1 MDAARGASALGAT
14 PAPYGVHESP
24 PERGHAGE
32 RQGQKISLAVECR
45 VYAPLFKCGYVLKI
59 EREEISFTVEFRVYT
74 PLFQMLI

>member
-32 RQGQKISLAVECR
+32 RQGQKIRLAVECR
-45 VYAPLFKCGYVLKI
+45 EYTPLFKCGYVLKI

-74 PLFQMLI
+74 PLFKC